1 MIEIL
6 DYTEATRSFIRDL
19 NYEWLQKYFAIEP
32 NDELQLN
39 NPQEEIIEKGG
50 HIYYAAFDKE
60 IVGTATL
67 IHIEPELFE
76 LGKMAVTERMQG
88 RGIARKLLEHCIV
101 KARELGATKMILYS
115 NTKLL
120 AAINLYRKFGF
131 TEVPLVNS
139 HYLRSDI
146 KMEKVL

>member
-1 MIEIL
+1 MIEIV
-6 DYTEATRSFIRDL
+6 DYTDATRSYIRDL
-19 NYEWLQKYFAIEP
+19 NYEWLRKYFAVEP

-39 NPQEEIIEKGG
+39 NPRLEIIEKGG
-50 HIYYAAFDKE
+50 HIFYATFNKE
-60 IVGTATL
+60 VVGTATL
-67 IHIEPELFE
+67 IHIEPHLFE

-88 RGIARKLLEHCIV
+88 RGIARRLMEHCIE
-101 KARELGATKMILYS
+101 KACEFDATKLILYS

-139 HYLRSDI
+139 HYVRSDI